1 LSKNFKSEESSE
13 NGNQQVVGEEIEEE
27 EEVVEDNNFE
37 ESKEPD
43 TNYSDNFQ
51 EPQAKRAK
59 LNYYQQEINGVP

>member
-1 LSKNFKSEESSE
+1 MVEES
-13 NGNQQVVGEEIEEE
+13 
-27 EEVVEDNNFE
+27 NFE

-59 LNYYQQEINGVP
+59 LNYFQQEINGVP

>member
-1 LSKNFKSEESSE
+1 ME
-13 NGNQQVVGEEIEEE
+13 NGVENGDQQQVEEVDEE
-27 EEVVEDNNFE
+27 EEVIEDNNFE